1 MPPERSDGV
10 VHVSST
16 FTMVLS
22 PYKPCPL
29 ILTNPAPENHV
40 SWSETP
46 ESHIYSADLPG
57 T

>member
-29 ILTNPAPENHV
+29 ILTNPAPENHL